1 MSSFCHA
8 TLKTDQKKASQ
19 RILLEEWKK
28 FTTIELL
35 VINRRLK
42 LPKQLALFLEKIK
55 KKPRKTQFTFG
66 DFHPTRIFQS
76 SKNLPLLH
84 ISLDLKYYQ
93 ESVKFTGNIT
103 RNLVKQDKEL
113 FSQVTLYQRKINKC
127 GIEKRK
133 GRVIPLYQESDKP
146 IRERRQQ

>member
-1 MSSFCHA
+1 M
-8 TLKTDQKKASQ
+8 
-19 RILLEEWKK
+19 
-28 FTTIELL
+28 
-35 VINRRLK
+35 
-42 LPKQLALFLEKIK
+42 
-55 KKPRKTQFTFG
+55 
-66 DFHPTRIFQS
+66 
-76 SKNLPLLH
+76 
-84 ISLDLKYYQ
+84 KYYQ

-133 GRVIPLYQESDKP
+133 GRVIPLYQKSDKP